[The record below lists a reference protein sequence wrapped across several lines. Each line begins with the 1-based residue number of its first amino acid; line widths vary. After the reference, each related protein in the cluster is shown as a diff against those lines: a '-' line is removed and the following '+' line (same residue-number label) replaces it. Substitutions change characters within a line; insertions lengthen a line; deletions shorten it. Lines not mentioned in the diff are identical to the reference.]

1 MFSYISA
8 EQPVPQGHPLR
19 ALRTMADEALAELSP
34 RFSRL
39 YAKRGRPSIAPEKLL
54 RALLLQ
60 LLYTI
65 RSERQL
71 MEQLPRI
78 LAIGMRLPTELEWE
92 YAARGGTTAARYGP
106 VDTVAW
112 HDGNSGD
119 STHQV
124 GTKTP
129 NAFGIYDML
138 GNVWEWVEDEYDA
151 SGKQMRIL
159 RGGSFYNPSR
169 DVRVS
174 NRLWALPETAHRDM
188 GFRCVGD

>member
-1 MFSYISA
+1 MG
-8 EQPVPQGHPLR
+8 VCCTRRNDG
-19 ALRTMADEALAELSP
+19 
-34 RFSRL
+34 
-39 YAKRGRPSIAPEKLL
+39 G
-54 RALLLQ
+54 
-60 LLYTI
+60 
-65 RSERQL
+65 
-71 MEQLPRI
+71 
-78 LAIGMRLPTELEWE
+78 AIW
-92 YAARGGTTAARYGP
+92 ASRYG
-106 VDTVAW
+106 AW

-174 NRLWALPETAHRDM
+174 NRLWVLPETAHRDM
-188 GFRCVGD
+188 GFRCLGD